1 MYELCV
7 RVRVRVYVCVR
18 VHVHT
23 VRLPHAVHTAVLP
36 GGHTHKPP
44 SPSWPLGRCAGC
56 AQRPSRARPAG
67 PRVSC
72 PAGAGGGPSHGK
84 GSLSPRRKPGL
95 GTGHVRTKGLC
106 EAQHSVCFW
115 VTRHPSF
122 SIWERD
128 AFTATMVSI
137 TSGTAAY
144 TGPARARPLHGPVPR
159 RTARLGTRP
168 PTETRAASPGLPG
181 VPGLPAEGTSERL
194 GHGRTRARAPAHFTA
209 DFFLFKYGDF
219 DPLLPQQRRPPSD
232 GTLRTVA
239 CAQTARVRRTS
250 RPAPAG
256 GSAAAPR
263 LPARRARRG
272 REDAS
277 RRKRASGSS
286 VLVRTRRGAPL
297 CPCV

>member
-1 MYELCV
+1 MRSAAE
-7 RVRVRVYVCVR
+7 RGQAGRS
-18 VHVHT
+18 
-23 VRLPHAVHTAVLP
+23 P
-36 GGHTHKPP
+36 GGG
-44 SPSWPLGRCAGC
+44 WR
-56 AQRPSRARPAG
+56 AQ
-67 PRVSC
+67 PREGLV
-72 PAGAGGGPSHGK
+72 
-84 GSLSPRRKPGL
+84 SPRRKPGL

-106 EAQHSVCFW
+106 EAQHSVYFW
-115 VTRHPSF
+115 VTRRPSF

-137 TSGTAAY
+137 TNGTAAY

-181 VPGLPAEGTSERL
+181 VPGPPAEGTSERL

-239 CAQTARVRRTS
+239 CAQTVRVRRTS

-286 VLVRTRRGAPL
+286 VLVRTRRGVPL

>member
-1 MYELCV
+1 MCVCEVCELCGYMYELCV
-7 RVRVRVYVCVR
+7 RVCVRVYVCELCVSCVR
-18 VHVHT
+18 VRVHT

-67 PRVSC
+67 PR
-72 PAGAGGGPSHGK
+72 GAGGGPSHGK

-95 GTGHVRTKGLC
+95 STGHVRTKGLC

-115 VTRHPSF
+115 VTRRPSF

-181 VPGLPAEGTSERL
+181 SPGRLLRARPSVSGMAAL
-194 GHGRTRARAPAHFTA
+194 GHEHPLISRLIFFSSNMVTLTLCYHSRGGHRLTGRCGPSPV
-209 DFFLFKYGDF
+209 L
-219 DPLLPQQRRPPSD
+219 RPP
-232 GTLRTVA
+232 G
-239 CAQTARVRRTS
+239 
-250 RPAPAG
+250 
-256 GSAAAPR
+256 
-263 LPARRARRG
+263 
-272 REDAS
+272 
-277 RRKRASGSS
+277 
-286 VLVRTRRGAPL
+286 
-297 CPCV
+297 